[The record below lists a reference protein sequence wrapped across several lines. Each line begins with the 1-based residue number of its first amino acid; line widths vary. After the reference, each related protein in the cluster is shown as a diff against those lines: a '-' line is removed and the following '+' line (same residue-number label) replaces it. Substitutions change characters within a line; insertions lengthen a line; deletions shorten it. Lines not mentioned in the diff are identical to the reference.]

1 MKSKRGISPLIATV
15 LLIGFTVALAA
26 VIMTWGLDYI
36 KGTTDTVGKQT
47 NKFLLCANML
57 KIAVKPDC
65 ANNKVTIENNGE
77 IDIESVRI
85 AVQKP
90 QAEAVSGEGIPTL
103 LSKEYQ
109 IDLSGGTA
117 IKVQPTVK
125 DKDKEDLITCDVL
138 EYPLA
143 C

>member
-1 MKSKRGISPLIATV
+1 MKAKRGISPLIATV

-47 NKFLLCANML
+47 NKFLLCTNML

-65 ANNKVTIENNGE
+65 ASNKVTIENNGE
-77 IDIESVRI
+77 INIESVRI
-85 AVQKP
+85 AVQRP
-90 QAEAVSGEGIPTL
+90 QAEAVTGEGIPTL
-103 LSKEYQ
+103 LSQEYE
-109 IDLSGGTA
+109 IDLTGGTA
-117 IKVQPTVK
+117 IKVQPTVM
-125 DKDKEDLITCDVL
+125 DKDNQTAITCDVL
-138 EYPLA
+138 EYPLR